1 VKNIENIMKNI
12 VILCLILS
20 ISLFSIYSI
29 DRITAENPADAAN
42 IIIGIS
48 SIDSN
53 SCSECMIGG
62 EYFESGC
69 KKCIQDNISFRIKTA
84 QNQPIITN
92 WSNNEGM
99 LYGDEKCSG
108 QEIMPNISVKDN
120 QKFWIEMHKKDSE
133 YKLTLFEDETFSNEI
148 TSISNF
154 MCSELENLKFLRIS
168 MNDGKPMANGGK
180 IIGSID
186 NIEIY
191 DSAKKNSDHDNFE
204 FNNSYKNFDLV
215 LSENFSD
222 CQTKTC
228 NDKWILQNPNRLFIN
243 TDNNNFEFNSEITGT
258 NDYAHYEFTK
268 YIKNDEWLMK
278 LQLEIQQ
285 LDEHPHGKGIL
296 NIDPVFR
303 VIILGFAIVLSILT
317 IIFFLKIRMN

>member
-1 VKNIENIMKNI
+1 M
-12 VILCLILS
+12 
-20 ISLFSIYSI
+20 
-29 DRITAENPADAAN
+29 
-42 IIIGIS
+42 
-48 SIDSN
+48 
-53 SCSECMIGG
+53 
-62 EYFESGC
+62 
-69 KKCIQDNISFRIKTA
+69 
-84 QNQPIITN
+84 
-92 WSNNEGM
+92 
-99 LYGDEKCSG
+99 
-108 QEIMPNISVKDN
+108 
-120 QKFWIEMHKKDSE
+120 
-133 YKLTLFEDETFSNEI
+133 
-148 TSISNF
+148 
-154 MCSELENLKFLRIS
+154 
-168 MNDGKPMANGGK
+168 
-180 IIGSID
+180 
-186 NIEIY
+186 
-191 DSAKKNSDHDNFE
+191 
-204 FNNSYKNFDLV
+204 
-215 LSENFSD
+215 SENFSD